1 VHGLD
6 ARGPFAF
13 TGRACVGWA
22 GHRVD
27 PRGRYTVAGNMLVG
41 PRVLE
46 AMAEAFERS
55 EGEELSERLLRAL
68 EAGQAAGG
76 DKRGKQS
83 AALLVAS
90 PQPRYYHNLR
100 VDDHPDP
107 VAELRRVYGV
117 VVEHA
122 RRLEREYEP
131 HRAAERTAGEQRRGR
146 SLSAQRVRVR
156 GLSRSTVRA
165 PRGSK
170 PLEELLQP
178 AIEYAERGFPVM
190 ERTARRWGQLEARL
204 RRDPDAAATYL
215 IGGRRAPR
223 PGEMFRNERLAAT
236 LRTLAQ
242 EGVEAFYEGAI
253 AEQIVRASEARGGL
267 LAPDD
272 LAEYQP
278 EWVEPLSVRYR
289 DARVW
294 ELPPNGQGLVALL
307 ALGLLDGLAL
317 GGMEPAERLHLIVE
331 AIKLAF
337 DDGRKFIADP
347 RFAEVP
353 IAELLSPDH
362 LARRRALIGERA
374 LDLGA
379 PRAPEGGTVYLTVV
393 DEERTVV
400 SYIESLYMPFGSGVV
415 AGETGVLLQNR
426 GALFVLDPEHPNR
439 LEPRK
444 RPYHTIIPAMA
455 FRGERPWLSFGVVGG
470 FMQPQGHVQLLVN
483 LLDLGMELQ
492 EALEVPRV
500 RYLLE
505 GRRIALEEG
514 FPEGVREALE
524 RRGHEIAPT
533 EGFGGAQAILIDPET
548 GALAG
553 ASDPR
558 KDGCAQG
565 F

>member
-1 VHGLD
+1 MVATSQPLAVQAGLD
-6 ARGPFAF
+6 VLRRGGNAVDAAIATAAVLGVVEPMSTGIGGDAFALVWDAN
-13 TGRACVGWA
+13 TQTLYGLNASGYAPRAATLDAYGRRGF
-22 GHRVD
+22 D
-27 PRGRYTVAGNMLVG
+27 RGRGMPQEGILSVTVPG
-41 PRVLE
+41 
-46 AMAEAFERS
+46 
-55 EGEELSERLLRAL
+55 
-68 EAGQAAGG
+68 
-76 DKRGKQS
+76 
-83 AALLVAS
+83 
-90 PQPRYYHNLR
+90 
-100 VDDHPDP
+100 
-107 VAELRRVYGV
+107 
-117 VVEHA
+117 
-122 RRLEREYEP
+122 
-131 HRAAERTAGEQRRGR
+131 
-146 SLSAQRVRVR
+146 
-156 GLSRSTVRA
+156 A
-165 PRGSK
+165 PRGWEALLQRFGSK
-170 PLEELLQP
+170 SLEEVLRP

-190 ERTARRWGQLEARL
+190 EKTARRWGQLEARL

-223 PGEMFRNERLAAT
+223 PGEIFRNERLAAT
-236 LRTLAQ
+236 LKTLAQ
-242 EGVEAFYEGAI
+242 EGVEAFYRGAI

-272 LAEYQP
+272 LAEYEP
-278 EWVEPLSVRYR
+278 EWVEPLSVQYR
-289 DARVW
+289 GARVY

-307 ALGLLDGLAL
+307 ALGLLDGFAL
-317 GGMEPAERLHLIVE
+317 SGMEPAERLHLIVE

-337 DDGRKFIADP
+337 DDGQRVIADP
-347 RFAEVP
+347 RFADVP
-353 IAELLSPDH
+353 VGRLLSPDH
-362 LARRRALIGERA
+362 LSRRRALIGERA

-393 DEERTVV
+393 DERRNAV

-426 GALFVLDPEHPNR
+426 GALFSLDPEHPNR

-455 FRGERPWLSFGVVGG
+455 FRDERPWLSFGVVGG

-483 LLDLGMELQ
+483 LLDLGMDLQ
-492 EALEVPRV
+492 EALEAPRV

-505 GRRIALEEG
+505 GKRIALEEG
-514 FPEGVREALE
+514 FPDGVREALA

-533 EGFGGAQAILIDPET
+533 EGFGGAQAILLDPET